1 MTNPRLGIIGPMTT
15 SLIHSELA
23 ALIDHTL
30 LKPEASA
37 TDIDRLCAEAIEHRF
52 HCVCVH
58 GSRVARAYARLED
71 SGVLVAAVVGF
82 PLGAMD
88 GDVKRYETEV
98 AVDLGADEIDMVLNI
113 GKLKEGD
120 SKAVFREIR
129 DVVEAAEERPVKV
142 ILEACLLTDDE
153 IGEACQVAVE
163 AGAKFVKTSTGFGTH
178 GATVKHVQMMRE
190 AVGPKIGVKASGG
203 IRDLE
208 AMRAMIEAGATRIGT
223 SSGVA
228 ILKGLPKP
236 NPGHARLNPPFRS

>member
-1 MTNPRLGIIGPMTT
+1 MTQ
-15 SLIHSELA
+15 SLIHSKLA
-23 ALIDHTL
+23 AMIDHTL
-30 LKPEASA
+30 LKPDASA
-37 TDIDRLCAEAIEHRF
+37 PDIDRLCEEAIEHRF

-58 GSRVARAYARLED
+58 GSRVTRAYSRLENT
-71 SGVLVAAVVGF
+71 GILVAAVVGF

-120 SKAVFREIR
+120 TKAVFREIR

-142 ILEACLLTDDE
+142 ILETCLLTDDE
-153 IGEACQVAVE
+153 VTEGCHLAVE
-163 AGAKFVKTSTGFGTH
+163 AGAKFVKTSTGFGSH
-178 GATVKHVQMMRE
+178 GATVNHVRMMRE

-203 IRDLE
+203 VRDLE
-208 AMRAMIEAGATRIGT
+208 TVRAMIEAGANRIGT

-228 ILKGLPKP
+228 ILKGLPP
-236 NPGHARLNPPFRS
+236 VPASEY

>member
-1 MTNPRLGIIGPMTT
+1 MTN
-15 SLIHSELA
+15 SLRHSELA

-37 TDIDRLCAEAIEHRF
+37 ADIDRLCDEAMQHRF

-71 SGVLVAAVVGF
+71 SGILVAAVVGF

-113 GKLKEGD
+113 GKLKELD
-120 SKAVFREIR
+120 TKAVFREIR

-142 ILEACLLTDDE
+142 ILETCALTDAE
-153 IGEACQVAVE
+153 VTEGCHLAAE

-178 GATVKHVQMMRE
+178 GATVKHVRMVRE

-208 AMRAMIEAGATRIGT
+208 TIRSMIEAGANRIGT

-228 ILKGLPKP
+228 ILKGLPP
-236 NPGHARLNPPFRS
+236 LPAGEY